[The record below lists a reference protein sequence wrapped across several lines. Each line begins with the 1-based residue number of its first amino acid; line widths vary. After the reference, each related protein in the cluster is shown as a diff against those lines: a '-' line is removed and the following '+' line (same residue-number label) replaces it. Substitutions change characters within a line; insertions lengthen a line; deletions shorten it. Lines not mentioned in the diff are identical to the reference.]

1 MALDLGIDFSNLK
14 EVETKERIL
23 SAAASEMA
31 TEIKKPV
38 EGNIGSEASTQTSQT
53 KSSEETEVSTFDIND
68 FLGSLDEKDNKE
80 SSIAKDHEKD
90 ERTKEEITK
99 EKSPSSTKQQSSSN
113 VPFSLVFKSLLEEGA
128 LSNFDQDA
136 FEAELADPQIGPALA
151 IQGVFKKEADL
162 VKQEILQENQEDFKE
177 YVNLLDAG
185 VNRNLANQLIQQK
198 ANFSTINVTDL
209 EGDTEQAKNYRKAV
223 LIQNY
228 RNSTNFSDDK
238 IVKIVD
244 KAIKAGED
252 EEEAKEALPQIH
264 DYNASMV
271 KQAKD
276 QAIVAEQQK
285 QQQAKLAI
293 QKYKEVI
300 SATDEIVPGQKINKQ
315 TKAKIENYVLKGGIW
330 ELRNKD
336 PFKFDTIVSYLA
348 LNGAFEGKFDK
359 PLAAAKKS
367 ALEEMAEA
375 LSTTTNKHL
384 NPVTNY
390 TGGGGDEEG
399 VHEEFDMVAD
409 MLKKA
414 PRPVQR

>member
-23 SAAASEMA
+23 SAVASEMA
-31 TEIKKPV
+31 TEIEKPV

-177 YVNLLDAG
+177 YVNNLDRIRNTNSKDVFPELSHLL
-185 VNRNLANQLIQQK
+185 
-198 ANFSTINVTDL
+198 
-209 EGDTEQAKNYRKAV
+209 
-223 LIQNY
+223 
-228 RNSTNFSDDK
+228 
-238 IVKIVD
+238 
-244 KAIKAGED
+244 
-252 EEEAKEALPQIH
+252 
-264 DYNASMV
+264 
-271 KQAKD
+271 
-276 QAIVAEQQK
+276 
-285 QQQAKLAI
+285 
-293 QKYKEVI
+293 
-300 SATDEIVPGQKINKQ
+300 
-315 TKAKIENYVLKGGIW
+315 
-330 ELRNKD
+330 
-336 PFKFDTIVSYLA
+336 
-348 LNGAFEGKFDK
+348 
-359 PLAAAKKS
+359 
-367 ALEEMAEA
+367 
-375 LSTTTNKHL
+375 
-384 NPVTNY
+384 
-390 TGGGGDEEG
+390 
-399 VHEEFDMVAD
+399 
-409 MLKKA
+409 
-414 PRPVQR
+414 